1 MGQEA
6 KRLGREKR
14 ATSSVLINPAT
25 GEELRT
31 VEQTTAEGV
40 DDAVARAV
48 AAQKDWARV
57 APADRAGALRSF
69 AAVVDAHVDELA
81 ALEIANSG
89 HPIGNAEWEA
99 GHVRDVLQFYS
110 ASPERLSG
118 KQIPVAGGLDVTFN
132 EPLGVVGVITPWNF
146 PMTIASWG
154 FAPALAAGNAVLV
167 KPAEWTP
174 LTTIRLGESALEAG
188 LPEGLLQ
195 VLPGKGLVIGERF
208 VTHPDVRKIVFTG
221 STEVGIGVLEQ
232 YKRGQMERRIRTF
245 AATRG
250 AGRLAE
256 YLRLLRR
263 DHRELDAFLD
273 RITINVSQ
281 LWRNPAEWAA
291 LAADVLPALAAGGR
305 IRAWCAG
312 CSYGAEAYTLAAVAA
327 EAVPAARIDVRGTDI
342 DERMVAR
349 AREGR
354 FSLADARD
362 VPPAALA
369 RWFEADGGE
378 LVADPALRRRVRF
391 DTGDL
396 LRMPVRP
403 RSYDLVLC
411 RNTVIY
417 FTPGVRDDLHARLA
431 ETLRPGGVLLVGAT
445 ERVADPAA
453 LGLRPLRPHTY
464 RREG

>member
-1 MGQEA
+1 M
-6 KRLGREKR
+6 
-14 ATSSVLINPAT
+14 
-25 GEELRT
+25 
-31 VEQTTAEGV
+31 TAV
-40 DDAVARAV
+40 DDYLTFCRGVRALC
-48 AAQKDWARV
+48 RV
-57 APADRAGALRSF
+57 D
-69 AAVVDAHVDELA
+69 
-81 ALEIANSG
+81 
-89 HPIGNAEWEA
+89 
-99 GHVRDVLQFYS
+99 
-110 ASPERLSG
+110 
-118 KQIPVAGGLDVTFN
+118 
-132 EPLGVVGVITPWNF
+132 
-146 PMTIASWG
+146 
-154 FAPALAAGNAVLV
+154 
-167 KPAEWTP
+167 
-174 LTTIRLGESALEAG
+174 
-188 LPEGLLQ
+188 
-195 VLPGKGLVIGERF
+195 
-208 VTHPDVRKIVFTG
+208 
-221 STEVGIGVLEQ
+221 LEQ

-291 LAADVLPALAAGGR
+291 LATDVLPALAAGGC

-327 EAVPAARIDVRGTDI
+327 EAVPVARIDVRGTDI

-411 RNTVIY
+411 RNSVIY
-417 FTPGVRDDLHARLA
+417 FTPGDRDDLHARRA

>member
-1 MGQEA
+1 M
-6 KRLGREKR
+6 
-14 ATSSVLINPAT
+14 
-25 GEELRT
+25 
-31 VEQTTAEGV
+31 TTV
-40 DDAVARAV
+40 DDYPTFCRGVRALC
-48 AAQKDWARV
+48 RV
-57 APADRAGALRSF
+57 D
-69 AAVVDAHVDELA
+69 
-81 ALEIANSG
+81 
-89 HPIGNAEWEA
+89 
-99 GHVRDVLQFYS
+99 
-110 ASPERLSG
+110 
-118 KQIPVAGGLDVTFN
+118 
-132 EPLGVVGVITPWNF
+132 
-146 PMTIASWG
+146 
-154 FAPALAAGNAVLV
+154 
-167 KPAEWTP
+167 
-174 LTTIRLGESALEAG
+174 
-188 LPEGLLQ
+188 
-195 VLPGKGLVIGERF
+195 
-208 VTHPDVRKIVFTG
+208 
-221 STEVGIGVLEQ
+221 LEQ

-291 LAADVLPALAAGGR
+291 LATDVLPALAAGGR

-312 CSYGAEAYTLAAVAA
+312 CSYGAEVYTLAAVAA

-362 VPPAALA
+362 VPRAALA

-378 LVADPALRRRVRF
+378 LVADPALRRSVRF